1 MLKKSFSQFLKTQRD
16 AIIEERRFEKE
27 ERDSKIQSDRIAQ
40 EAQENYFNDQI
51 KMLEEQLKETKK
63 NDAIARKAQN
73 EVNKKWRF
81 K

>member
-27 ERDSKIQSDRIAQ
+27 ERDSKIRADRIAQ

-73 EVNKKWRF
+73 EVNKK
-81 K
+81 